1 MAPIQAYLTPEEIDA
16 ALRIAATATLEQAK
30 VLGSSEAEL
39 QALIGKVNAYLKGSG
54 RTR

>member
-1 MAPIQAYLTPEEIDA
+1 MAPIQAYLTPEEIDT

-30 VLGSSEAEL
+30 VLGIPEAEL
-39 QALIGKVNAYLKGSG
+39 QAVIGKFNAYLKG